1 MMKRQPKKS
10 ETLQVRLPHGM
21 KRDFMQRC
29 EDENRPASDVLRHFI
44 EGYLAGPVEM
54 LTSERAVMIR
64 RTFVYPT
71 LVAAALLGAVLVL
84 TPQSSQASSL
94 RGDFAALDAD
104 KDGFVALGEY
114 RPPEDGVTYSQRT
127 AASEPS
133 KPAAKG
139 WRLAEGGNAGT
150 FRKLDSDGD
159 GRLSFEEYRLM
170 RVGAAMAVVRL
181 GDRDAD
187 KRLTRAEYVAAVT
200 IPDAALAQMKAK
212 APAAMVE
219 AAVAGMRKKA
229 DARFAAL
236 DLDHDG
242 FLTLE
247 EMTPA

>member
-1 MMKRQPKKS
+1 MQRQPKKS

-29 EDENRPASDVLRHFI
+29 EDENRPASDVLRNFI

-64 RTFVYPT
+64 RTFVYP
-71 LVAAALLGAVLVL
+71 VAAAAALLGAVLVL

-94 RGDFAALDAD
+94 RDDFAAMDAD

-114 RPPEDGVTYSQRT
+114 KPPEDGVTYSQRPGM
-127 AASEPS
+127 SEPS

-139 WRLAEGGNAGT
+139 WRLAEDGGAGT
-150 FRKLDSDGD
+150 FHRLDGDGD

-170 RVGAAMAVVRL
+170 RVGAAMAIVRL
-181 GDRDAD
+181 GDRNAD
-187 KRLTRAEYVAAVT
+187 SRLTRAEYVQGST

-212 APAAMVE
+212 APDALVDAAL
-219 AAVAGMRKKA
+219 AGMRKKA
-229 DARFAAL
+229 NARFEAL
-236 DLDHDG
+236 DLDRDG
-242 FLTLE
+242 LLTLE

>member
-21 KRDFMQRC
+21 KRDFMRRC
-29 EDENRPASDVLRHFI
+29 EDENRPASDVLRDFI
-44 EGYLAGPVEM
+44 EGYLAGPVQM

-71 LVAAALLGAVLVL
+71 LAAAALLGAVVIL

-94 RGDFAALDAD
+94 RGDFAAMDAD
-104 KDGFVALGEY
+104 KDGFVALAEY
-114 RPPEDGVTYSQRT
+114 RPPEDGVTYSQRSAT
-127 AASEPS
+127 SEPP

-139 WRLAEGGNAGT
+139 WRLTEGVNAAT
-150 FRKLDSDGD
+150 FRDLDGNGD

-170 RVGAAMAVVRL
+170 RVGAAMAIVRL

-187 KRLTRAEYVAAVT
+187 RRLTRAEYVAAVT
-200 IPDAALAQMKAK
+200 IPDAALAQMKTK
-212 APAAMVE
+212 APAALVDS
-219 AAVAGMRKKA
+219 AVATMRKKA
-229 DARFAAL
+229 DARFGAL

-242 FLTLE
+242 LLTLE

>member
-29 EDENRPASDVLRHFI
+29 EDENRPASDVLRNFI
-44 EGYLAGPVEM
+44 EGYLAGPVQM

-71 LVAAALLGAVLVL
+71 LAAAALLGAVVVL
-84 TPQSSQASSL
+84 TPQSSQANSL
-94 RGDFAALDAD
+94 RGDFAAMDAD
-104 KDGFVALGEY
+104 KDGFVALAEY
-114 RPPEDGVTYSQRT
+114 KPPEDGVTYSQRSAT
-127 AASEPS
+127 SEPS

-139 WRLAEGGNAGT
+139 WRLAESGGAGT
-150 FRKLDSDGD
+150 FHSLDSDGD

-170 RVGAAMAVVRL
+170 RVGAAMAIVRL

-200 IPDAALAQMKAK
+200 IPDAALAQMKTK
-212 APAAMVE
+212 APAAMVD

-229 DARFAAL
+229 DARFGAL

-242 FLTLE
+242 LLTLE

>member
-29 EDENRPASDVLRHFI
+29 EDENRPASDVLRNFI

-64 RTFVYPT
+64 RTFVYP
-71 LVAAALLGAVLVL
+71 VAATAALLGAVLVL
-84 TPQSSQASSL
+84 TPQTSQATSL
-94 RGDFAALDAD
+94 RGDFAAMDAD
-104 KDGFVALGEY
+104 KDGFIVQAEY
-114 RPPEDGVTYSQRT
+114 RAPEDGVTYSQRT
-127 AASEPS
+127 GPAVS
-133 KPAAKG
+133 KPAEKG
-139 WRLAEGGNAGT
+139 WRVTKSASADLFAG
-150 FRKLDSDGD
+150 LDSDGD
-159 GRLSFEEYRLM
+159 GKLSFQEYRLM
-170 RVGAAMAVVRL
+170 RVGAAMAIVRL
-181 GDRDAD
+181 GDRNAD
-187 KRLTRAEYVAAVT
+187 KRLTRAEYVAGST

-212 APAAMVE
+212 APAALVD

-229 DARFAAL
+229 DARFEGL

-242 FLTLE
+242 LLTHE